1 MTTSWDQEREA
12 IERLMK
18 SIDEIRLA
26 KVFVP
31 PHMSVDKNGKPY
43 KVDGYWRTGKG
54 KATMSPDGKFDALKS
69 TPDKKGRT
77 GKEAMSPDVP
87 KAAKAAKPKMQAA
100 PDVAEAPAPAAATPA
115 GPKGLA
121 PKPTRASGSMTISFG
136 VVSLPVQYFSATE
149 DGGVKRNR
157 FSPAG
162 NPIKMQNVDSVTGDV
177 VEYGDLK
184 NMYTTEDGTRVEL
197 SDEEMAAAAS
207 LDGSGTAKVLGVLPM
222 SRLGEYQQSA
232 LLQVRPQGGKDKK
245 PSPANQKA
253 FTLLSDALRQE
264 DSFALL
270 QYTSR
275 GKTRA
280 AALTGDGYLRVLA
293 YDDEVRQPLDMPES
307 SGSDAELNMAR
318 ELIRTMRTDERIDL
332 RDTASQSIRDYAE
345 AKAKG
350 EMPEIK
356 KADVQAGDDLMAA
369 LEASLKAVAK

>member
-1 MTTSWDQEREA
+1 MSFLSDSAAEREA
-12 IERLMK
+12 IARLQQAVEELQLSK
-18 SIDEIRLA
+18 

-31 PHMSVDKNGKPY
+31 PHPSVTKDGHPIM
-43 KVDGYWRTGKG
+43 VDGYYRTGKAG
-54 KATMSPDGKFDALKS
+54 KPEMPKASKTKAAPKAPAK
-69 TPDKKGRT
+69 
-77 GKEAMSPDVP
+77 
-87 KAAKAAKPKMQAA
+87 KAAKAVVP
-100 PDVAEAPAPAAATPA
+100 PATGMPVPTTLKSEKTNVESTPW
-115 GPKGLA
+115 GLA

-149 DGGVKRNR
+149 DSGVKRNR

-162 NPIKMQNVDSVTGDV
+162 NPIKMQNVDSVTGEP
-177 VEYGDLK
+177 VEFGDLK
-184 NMYTTEDGTRVEL
+184 NMYTAADGTKVEL
-197 SDEEMAAAAS
+197 TDEEMAAAAS

-222 SRLGEYQQSA
+222 SRLGDYQQSA

-253 FTLLSDALRQE
+253 FTLLSDALREE

-280 AALTGDGYLRVLA
+280 AAFTGDGYLRVLA

-307 SGSDAELNMAR
+307 SGTDAELSMAR
-318 ELIRTMRTDERIDL
+318 ELIKAMKTEDRIDL
-332 RDTASQSIRDYAE
+332 RDTASESIREYAE

-350 EMPEIK
+350 QMPEIK

-369 LEASLKAVAK
+369 LEASLKAVAR